1 MWLVLTMT
9 ASISS
14 SVGAERSGLKR
25 AGRSK
30 KSKESAEFEEDE
42 VGFGEDEDDCED

>member
-1 MWLVLTMT
+1 MI

-25 AGRSK
+25 AGKSK
-30 KSKESAEFEEDE
+30 KSKELAGFEE
-42 VGFGEDEDDCED
+42 GDEDGEVDCDD